1 MRSDD
6 LIKSLSRR
14 PNLQQAAAC
23 LSQAEI
29 DLKAMSKMASDSEG
43 GPFPSHAVSLAS
55 QVVDMA
61 LKSAMLRTRGLT
73 QEDLVGQQ
81 VSVLYQRLK
90 HVGVK
95 YAKQDLPGDVS
106 DIQWLEGTL
115 SRLHAQGLPTTA
127 YTNQDVQRAALLAG
141 EILQWAKSF
150 SERGLEMLERGKDR
164 IKREIED
171 DTDKID
177 KDDHCSCGSYGTDF
191 EDFEGNESNES
202 APKSAESEER
212 RPVEAWG
219 SPPRASPAGLDM
231 EHVKPDEDSA
241 VLRCIH

>member
-1 MRSDD
+1 MAFLRFERSNR
-6 LIKSLSRR
+6 RR

-81 VSVLYQRLK
+81 FSILYQRLK
-90 HVGVK
+90 HAGVK

-115 SRLHAQGLPTTA
+115 SRLHAQGLPTNT

-141 EILQWAKSF
+141 EILQWAKSL
-150 SERGLEMLERGKDR
+150 SGLEPDKDR
-164 IKREIED
+164 INREIDAD
-171 DTDKID
+171 DTDDKID
-177 KDDHCSCGSYGTDF
+177 KDDHYSCGSYGTTLK
-191 EDFEGNESNES
+191 GT
-202 APKSAESEER
+202 
-212 RPVEAWG
+212 
-219 SPPRASPAGLDM
+219 RAHQNLLGTARNGDLWKHGAHHPEL
-231 EHVKPDEDSA
+231 
-241 VLRCIH
+241 LRMGWTWSM